1 MGEDILSRIVGDKLA
16 EVEAAKQH
24 QPEEVLIERATAVS
38 NRRPFAESLAA
49 PGSHGV
55 NIIAEIK
62 RASPSKGDIRADL
75 DPAEFSRR
83 YTDGGAAAL
92 SVLTDRKYFKAEPED
107 LTNARVATSIPVLRK
122 DFIVSTYQIYE
133 SCAMGADALLLIVR
147 ALSEQQLNDYLALSN
162 ELGID
167 ALVEV
172 HSEREF
178 DIAARSGARL
188 IGVNNRDL
196 DTFRTDI
203 QTCIR
208 LADRFEPH
216 HIGVAESGIRDRSD
230 IERITASGIHN
241 FLIGESLVRADN
253 TEGFLNTLIG

>member
-1 MGEDILSRIVGDKLA
+1 
-16 EVEAAKQH
+16 
-24 QPEEVLIERATAVS
+24 
-38 NRRPFAESLAA
+38 
-49 PGSHGV
+49 
-55 NIIAEIK
+55 
-62 RASPSKGDIRADL
+62 
-75 DPAEFSRR
+75 
-83 YTDGGAAAL
+83 
-92 SVLTDRKYFKAEPED
+92 
-107 LTNARVATSIPVLRK
+107 
-122 DFIVSTYQIYE
+122 
-133 SCAMGADALLLIVR
+133 MGADALLLIVR